1 MKKQQCTV
9 CGATNATKSPNGVYI
24 VYEDGHYEP
33 FNGENS
39 KENVKYVGIVHDGH
53 AFCVA
58 LKDLGEFPL
67 VKDIRKCPDESD
79 LYVRRECDALN
90 DWEYV
95 ERTKHI
101 QEVGTDIPLEEGEYL
116 PSLPML
122 VAMCYWAER
131 GLNAALEY
139 VGGEPLRMDEY
150 YWSATEYG
158 STYAWGV
165 YFGSGSVG
173 YYTKCSGCVARAVAA
188 FNL

>member
-24 VYEDGHYEP
+24 VYEDGHYES
-33 FNGENS
+33 FNDENS

-67 VKDIRKCPDESD
+67 VKNIRKCPDESD

-101 QEVGTDIPLEEGEYL
+101 QEVGTDIPLDEGEYL

-150 YWSATEYG
+150 YWSAAECN
-158 STYAWGV
+158 SPYAWYV
-165 YFGSGSVG
+165 NFGSGNV
-173 YYTKCSGCVARAVAA
+173 SGNYKYNGNVARAVAA

>member
-1 MKKQQCTV
+1 MKE
-9 CGATNATKSPNGVYI
+9 NNLPNGIYL

-33 FNGENS
+33 FNGESS

-67 VKDIRKCPDESD
+67 VKNIRKCPDESD
-79 LYVRRECDALN
+79 FYVRRECDALN
-90 DWEYV
+90 DWEYI

-101 QEVGTDIPLEEGEYL
+101 QEVGTDIPLSEGEYL

-139 VGGEPLRMDEY
+139 VGGEPLRIDSI
-150 YWSATEYG
+150 YWSATEFT
-158 STYAWGV
+158 SNYAWYV
-165 YFGSGSVG
+165 NFGSGIVYNYG
-173 YYTKCSGCVARAVAA
+173 TKYYGIVARAVAA